1 MNNAPFEIKDCAII
15 ALATGKKAQNIRELK
30 EILVT
35 IDTDSIYYHFWA
47 TLLRPR
53 FDNPQY
59 NNDFAIWVAW
69 QLNDKVLA
77 ERLALIDPTD
87 FESLDQLRAEVI
99 EVLEERAYEL
109 EYPAWSK
116 GDEQFEFIRSQLV
129 IFKTDTLVYK
139 PADFCKILPKMSV
152 GSIFYHFI
160 DSRSRVKGGL
170 DDFQN
175 WLNGFNGKYQ
185 DLCHSI
191 AEVDP
196 YFISLVELREKLVEI
211 FNHYFAGKKHEKNS
225 G

>member
-1 MNNAPFEIKDCAII
+1 MNNAPFEVKDCAII

-59 NNDFAIWVAW
+59 HNDFAIWVAN
-69 QLNDKVLA
+69 QLNDKILA

-87 FESLDQLRAEVI
+87 FGSLDQLREDII

-129 IFKTDTLVYK
+129 IFKTDTIIST
-139 PADFCKILPKMSV
+139 PPDFCKFLPEMSV

-160 DSRSRVKGGL
+160 DSRSRLKGGL

-175 WLNGFNGKYQ
+175 WLNSFNGKYQ

-191 AEVDP
+191 AAVDP
-196 YFISLVELREKLVEI
+196 YFTSLVELRGKLAGI
-211 FNHYFAGKKHEKNS
+211 FNHYFTRKKNE
-225 G
+225 